1 MAAGER
7 SMLLIHAAV
16 YAVNENSLL
25 AAMNPFCLLAGA
37 ALVCILAWYCAKRY
51 QNTNDFK
58 KSVYVYVPC
67 VIFLDLLLLFVLEI
81 DALLC
86 IGLDLCGLIVM
97 ALISNHYFYS

>member
-7 SMLLIHAAV
+7 SMLLTHAV
-16 YAVNENSLL
+16 LYAVNENSLL
-25 AAMNPFCLLAGA
+25 AVMNPFCLLAGA
-37 ALVCILAWYCAKRY
+37 ALVGILAWYCAKRY

-58 KSVYVYVPC
+58 KSVYFYVPC
-67 VIFLDLLLLFVLEI
+67 VIFLDLFLLFVLEI
-81 DALLC
+81 DGLLC